1 MNTASLTAHSDTIS
15 RILLH
20 FQFPVHRIGY
30 KQLCCAISRFAQ
42 DPTQSL
48 SKDLYPYIAE
58 QMGYPDWRA
67 IETAIRGVIADA
79 WRNGNREAWTY
90 YFPGL
95 TCAPSNKRFI
105 ATLAEYIQ

>member
-1 MNTASLTAHSDTIS
+1 MNTPTVSDS
-15 RILLH
+15 YDMVVRILLH
-20 FQFPVHRIGY
+20 FHPPVHRIGY

-90 YFPGL
+90 YFPDL